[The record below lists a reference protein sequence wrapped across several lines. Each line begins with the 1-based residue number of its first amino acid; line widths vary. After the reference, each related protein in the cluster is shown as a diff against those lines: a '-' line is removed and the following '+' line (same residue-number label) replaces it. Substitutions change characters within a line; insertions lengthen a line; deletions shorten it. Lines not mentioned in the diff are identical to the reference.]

1 MTLSLADMVLATR
14 DLHEHSISSCS
25 NSEVS
30 RLPRGS

>member
-14 DLHEHSISSCS
+14 DLHAYSISSCS

-30 RLPRGS
+30 HLPRGN